1 MSKPS
6 LRRIFFLCVVCAAG
20 AIDSPAQT
28 FTTLASFDGADG
40 AYASFGSLVQGF
52 DGNFYGTTYGGGANQ
67 AGAVFKVTPSG
78 ALTTLYS
85 FCAQAA
91 CTDGSSPEAGL
102 VLATNGNFYG
112 STTAGGAS
120 GDGTVFEITPAGTL
134 TTLHSFDGTDGATP
148 FDAPVQATDGN
159 FYATTPGGGAYGQG
173 TVFKMTPSGTLTTLY
188 SFCAQAGCPDGS
200 DPEGGLIQ
208 GTDGNFYGTTN
219 SGGTSSGCG
228 SDGCG
233 TVFKITPAGTLT
245 TLHSFQD
252 SDGDNPYDAL
262 VQATDGNFYG
272 TTHNDGIDGDGTVF
286 QITPGGT
293 LTTLHQFDGTDG
305 ENPLGGL
312 LQATDRNLYG
322 TTFYGGAVGD
332 GTVFRISTS
341 GTLTTLYNVWGIN
354 AAGQVFRYDSQLQ
367 SWDSV
372 PGILTSLAVAFDG
385 TVWGVNSAQQ
395 VWRYNVQ
402 TQGWDSIAGQMS
414 QISVG
419 ADAVVWGVNAN
430 ASGQS
435 YQYW

>member
-272 TTHNDGIDGDGTVF
+272 TTHNDG
-286 QITPGGT
+286 
-293 LTTLHQFDGTDG
+293 
-305 ENPLGGL
+305 
-312 LQATDRNLYG
+312 
-322 TTFYGGAVGD
+322 AVGD